1 MKLLGNII
9 MFITEKKHVLDKPNY
24 QKIRKTRLNSSQ
36 SNRRRQQFYV
46 IGKCH
51 GLEFNLAQVPLTLTI

>member
-9 MFITEKKHVLDKPNY
+9 MLITEKKHVLDKPNY

-36 SNRRRQQFYV
+36 GNKF
-46 IGKCH
+46 
-51 GLEFNLAQVPLTLTI
+51 